1 MNAMRSPQQWMSL
14 VCLGL
19 CVSLFQPRE
28 VPLVHAQEHS
38 AEEGYRYQPSGKRD
52 PFFSPLHRVT
62 ETESVPDEAS
72 TPLQRLDLGQFK
84 LVGVILDTSE
94 PKALIEDNS
103 GLGYIVTRGTL
114 IGSRGGVI
122 RAIESRRVVVEEYDV
137 DFYGKRQVH
146 ERELNLT
153 VADAGTGGETSDAK

>member
-1 MNAMRSPQQWMSL
+1 MNAMRSPQHWASF

-19 CVSLFQPRE
+19 CLSLFQLRSIS
-28 VPLVHAQEHS
+28 VTQAQERS
-38 AEEGYRYQPSGKRD
+38 AEDDYRYEPGGKRD

-62 ETESVPDEAS
+62 ETSPVLDEAR

-114 IGSRGGVI
+114 IGSKGGVI
-122 RAIESRRVVVEEYDV
+122 RAIESRRVVVEEYDI
-137 DFYGKRQVH
+137 DFYGKRQML

-153 VADAGTGGETSDAK
+153 VADASAEGETGSAK

>member
-1 MNAMRSPQQWMSL
+1 MNAVRSPQQWMNL
-14 VCLGL
+14 VCLGFCL
-19 CVSLFQPRE
+19 SLFQPRE
-28 VPLVHAQEHS
+28 VTLVHAQEQS
-38 AEEGYRYQPSGKRD
+38 TEEGYRYEPSGKRD

-62 ETESVPDEAS
+62 EPEAVPDEAR

-153 VADAGTGGETSDAK
+153 VADAGTGDETSGAK

>member
-1 MNAMRSPQQWMSL
+1 MRSSQQWMSL

-19 CVSLFQPRE
+19 YVSLFQPRE
-28 VPLVHAQEHS
+28 APLVHAQEHT

-153 VADAGTGGETSDAK
+153 VADAGTGGETSGR

>member
-1 MNAMRSPQQWMSL
+1 MRSSQQWMSL

-19 CVSLFQPRE
+19 YVSLFQPRE

-153 VADAGTGGETSDAK
+153 VADAGTRGETSDAK

>member
-1 MNAMRSPQQWMSL
+1 MNATRSPHHWARYLAMALLLSL
-14 VCLGL
+14 PMGGATTVLY
-19 CVSLFQPRE
+19 
-28 VPLVHAQEHS
+28 AQDSSPEDD
-38 AEEGYRYQPSGKRD
+38 YRYEPGGKRD

-62 ETESVPDEAS
+62 EAPTIPDEAR

-84 LVGVILDTSE
+84 LVGVILDARE
-94 PKALIEDNS
+94 PKALVEDNS

-114 IGSRGGVI
+114 IGSKGGVI
-122 RAIESRRVVVEEYDV
+122 RDIEPRRVVVEEAEI

-153 VADAGTGGETSDAK
+153 VADGSTEGGESK

>member
-1 MNAMRSPQQWMSL
+1 
-14 VCLGL
+14 
-19 CVSLFQPRE
+19 
-28 VPLVHAQEHS
+28 
-38 AEEGYRYQPSGKRD
+38 
-52 PFFSPLHRVT
+52 
-62 ETESVPDEAS
+62 
-72 TPLQRLDLGQFK
+72 
-84 LVGVILDTSE
+84 VGVILDTSE

-122 RAIESRRVVVEEYDV
+122 RVIESRRIVVEEHDV

-153 VADAGTGGETSDAK
+153 VADAGTGGETSGAK

>member
-1 MNAMRSPQQWMSL
+1 MRSSQQWMSL

-19 CVSLFQPRE
+19 YVSLFQPRE
-28 VPLVHAQEHS
+28 APLVHAQEHS

-153 VADAGTGGETSDAK
+153 VADAGTGGETSGR

>member
-1 MNAMRSPQQWMSL
+1 MNAARSPHYWARCLAVALLLSL
-14 VCLGL
+14 SVGRVTTLL
-19 CVSLFQPRE
+19 
-28 VPLVHAQEHS
+28 HAQGSNPEDD
-38 AEEGYRYQPSGKRD
+38 YRYEPSGKRD

-62 ETESVPDEAS
+62 EAPSIPDEAR

-84 LVGVILDTSE
+84 LVGVILDTNE
-94 PKALIEDNS
+94 PKALVEDNS

-114 IGSRGGVI
+114 IGSKGGVI
-122 RAIESRRVVVEEYDV
+122 RAIEPRRVVVEEAEV

-153 VADAGTGGETSDAK
+153 VADGNTEGGESK

>member
-19 CVSLFQPRE
+19 CLSLFQPRE

-62 ETESVPDEAS
+62 ETASVPDEAR

-103 GLGYIVTRGTL
+103 GLGYIVTRGTS
-114 IGSRGGVI
+114 IGSKGGVI
-122 RAIESRRVVVEEYDV
+122 RAIESRRIVVEEYDT

-153 VADAGTGGETSDAK
+153 VADASTESETNSTK

>member
-1 MNAMRSPQQWMSL
+1 MNAARSPQQWISF
-14 VCLGL
+14 VCMGL
-19 CVSLFQPRE
+19 CLSLFPFPTI
-28 VPLVHAQEHS
+28 PLAQAQERS
-38 AEEGYRYQPSGKRD
+38 AEEDYRYEPSGKRD

-62 ETESVPDEAS
+62 ETAAVPDEAR

-84 LVGVILDTSE
+84 LVGVILDAPE

-114 IGSRGGVI
+114 IGSKGGII
-122 RAIESRRVVVEEYDV
+122 RAIESRRVVVEEYDT
-137 DFYGKRQVH
+137 DFYGKRQVL

-153 VADAGTGGETSDAK
+153 VADANTEGETNSAK

>member
-1 MNAMRSPQQWMSL
+1 MNATRSPHHWASCLAVALLLSL
-14 VCLGL
+14 PLG
-19 CVSLFQPRE
+19 RE
-28 VPLVHAQEHS
+28 ATLLHAQESS
-38 AEEGYRYQPSGKRD
+38 AEDGYQYDPSGKRD

-62 ETESVPDEAS
+62 EAPTIPDEVR

-84 LVGVILDTSE
+84 LVGVILDASE
-94 PKALIEDNS
+94 PKALVEDNS

-114 IGSRGGVI
+114 IGSKGGVI
-122 RAIESRRVVVEEYDV
+122 RAIEPRRVVVEESEV

-153 VADAGTGGETSDAK
+153 VADGGTEGEAKQ